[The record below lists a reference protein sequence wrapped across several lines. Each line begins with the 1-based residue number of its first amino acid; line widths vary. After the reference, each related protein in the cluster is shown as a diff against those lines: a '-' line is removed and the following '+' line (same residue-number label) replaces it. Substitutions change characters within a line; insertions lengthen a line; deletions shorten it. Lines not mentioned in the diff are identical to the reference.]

1 MTNPSFLLYLLI
13 PASYIIGS
21 IPFGILVSRRKGIDL
36 RTIGSGNIG
45 ATNVLRA
52 AGKIPALLTL
62 TGDTLKGALP
72 VLLCRVI
79 ITKIEQTTGQIN
91 TVGELWG
98 GIIGLAAVVGHIYPV
113 FFSFK
118 GGKGVATGF
127 GVVAAYSPLS
137 AVIMLIIWISTAVF
151 TRYSSLAAISAFV
164 MLPVI
169 FILLGDSGIKIS
181 FGILLGLLIVFKHSS
196 NIKKIIQGTESKI
209 RSKK

>member
-13 PASYIIGS
+13 PASYIVGS
-21 IPFGILVSRRKGIDL
+21 IPFGILVARRKGIDL

-62 TGDTLKGALP
+62 IGDTLKGALP
-72 VLLCRVI
+72 VLLCGVI

-98 GIIGLAAVVGHIYPV
+98 GIIGLAAVVGHIYPI

-169 FILLGDSGIKIS
+169 LILSGDSVIKIS

-196 NIKKIIQGTESKI
+196 NIKQLIEGTESRI
-209 RSKK
+209 RSRK